1 MSDTGQK
8 MFEVNELIAIHSA
21 LQSQIEECE
30 DFLND
35 PSIRMDY
42 KPQLAKSLKYSKSAL
57 TRLDSIFSELGIN
70 PEKTE

>member
-1 MSDTGQK
+1 MSDTGHK
-8 MFEVNELIAIHSA
+8 MFTVNELIAIHSA
-21 LQSQIEECE
+21 LQSQVENCE

-35 PSIRMDY
+35 PSIRIDY

-57 TRLDSIFSELGIN
+57 DRLKSIFAELGID